1 MTPSSRSL
9 GPLTVLVAAAG
20 LAVAAPAWSQAGT
33 VRSEACPASLPDGT
47 RCWSGRAE
55 SGAWWWY
62 ARPADWNGRLIVHA
76 HGGPRTG
83 DPERGDP
90 QEDLDRF
97 GVMVAE
103 GYAWAGSTYRRGGY
117 GVRMAAEDTDQLRQI
132 VWDRWGRPE
141 RTLLHGQSWGGN
153 VAAKAAELYAVA
165 TDGTRNWDGVLLTS
179 GILGGGT
186 RAYGFRADLRA
197 VYQFYCRNHPQPDEA
212 QYPVWQ
218 GLPQGAS
225 MPRAELAERVA
236 ECTGIGRPADERT
249 PEQAG
254 RLRNILSVTGVE
266 EDQLVAHL
274 AWATTLFQ
282 DLVWNRLEGRNPFDN
297 TGHTYRGSDDDKALN
312 EAVERFS
319 ADPQALAALAY
330 DADLSGQIVLPTVTI
345 HARYDPTV
353 FVEHSAM
360 YARTV
365 AEAGRSDLLVQ
376 TFTTETEHSR
386 LSPPQ
391 YLALLGALEAWIDS
405 GDKPTPG
412 RIAARCEEY
421 VLRYGGACAFDDGFY
436 PSLPGY

>member
-1 MTPSSRSL
+1 MTPFRWSS
-9 GPLTVLVAAAG
+9 GPLIVLVAAAG
-20 LAVAAPAWSQAGT
+20 LAGAAPAWSQEGA
-33 VRSEACPASLPDGT
+33 VRSETCPASLPDGT
-47 RCWSGRAE
+47 QCWSGRAE

-90 QEDLDRF
+90 EEDLDRF
-97 GVMVAE
+97 GVMVTE

-117 GVRMAAEDTDQLRQI
+117 GVRMAAEDTDQLREI
-132 VWDRWGRPE
+132 VWARWGRPE

-165 TDGTRNWDGVLLTS
+165 ADGRRNWDGVILTS
-179 GILGGGT
+179 GVLGGGT
-186 RAYGFRADLRA
+186 RAYHFRADLRA
-197 VYQFYCRNHPQPDEA
+197 VYQFYCRNHPRPEEA

-218 GLPQGAS
+218 GLPRGAS

-236 ECTGIGRPADERT
+236 ECTGTGRPAAERAT
-249 PEQAG
+249 EQAV
-254 RLRNILSVTGVE
+254 RLRNILSVTGIE
-266 EDQLVAHL
+266 EEHLIAHL
-274 AWATTLFQ
+274 AWGTNLFQ

-297 TGHTYRGSDDDKALN
+297 TGRTYRGSDDDQTLN

-319 ADPQALAALAY
+319 ADPEAVAALAY

-412 RIAARCEEY
+412 RIAARCEEH
-421 VLRYGGACAFDDGFY
+421 VLRYGGACAFDDGFF
-436 PSLPGY
+436 PALPGY

>member
-1 MTPSSRSL
+1 MTPSRWSL

-20 LAVAAPAWSQAGT
+20 LAVAVPAWSQAGA
-33 VRSEACPASLPDGT
+33 VRSETCPASLPEGT

-90 QEDLDRF
+90 EEDLDRF
-97 GVMVAE
+97 SMMVGQ

-117 GVRMAAEDTDQLRQI
+117 GVRMAAQDTDQLRQI
-132 VWDRWGRPE
+132 IWDRWGRPE

-165 TDGTRNWDGVLLTS
+165 VDGTRTWDGVLLTS
-179 GILGGGT
+179 GVLGGGT

-197 VYQFYCRNHPQPDEA
+197 VYQFYCRNHPRPDEA

-218 GLPQGAS
+218 GLPQGAA

-236 ECTGIGRPADERT
+236 TCTGVGRPTAERT

-282 DLVWNRLEGRNPFDN
+282 DLVWNRLGGGNPFDN
-297 TGHTYRGSDDDKALN
+297 TGRTYRGSDDDRALN
-312 EAVERFS
+312 EGVERFA
-319 ADPQALAALAY
+319 ADPQAVAALAY
-330 DADLSGQIVLPTVTI
+330 DADLSGRIVLPTVTI

-360 YARTV
+360 YAQTV
-365 AEAGRSDLLVQ
+365 AEVGRSDLLVQ

-386 LSPPQ
+386 LSPPH
-391 YLALLGALEAWIDS
+391 YVALLEALEAWLDT
-405 GDKPTPG
+405 GVRPTPEG
-412 RIAARCEEY
+412 IAADCQTHEAR
-421 VLRYGGACAFDDGFY
+421 LAATCAFDPAFS
-436 PSLPGY
+436 PTVAEP